1 MENYRLRGLK
11 PYKLITLHGGPGAL
25 GELNNLSKVLSKEH
39 GVIEHLQTRDTI
51 NLLIDD
57 IKNIIN
63 KKATV
68 PVTIIGY
75 SWGAWLAI
83 LFTAKYQELVEKII
97 LVSSGPFE
105 EEYSR
110 NIMGKRISRFN
121 GKEKKDF
128 IDLSKMFS
136 DSNKISD
143 EDFKEFI
150 SLIEKADSYKLIK
163 RKNDELDFHHDLYKK
178 IWKEAS
184 NLRKKKVL
192 IKSLEI
198 INSKIKVIHG
208 NYDPH
213 PVNGVIK
220 PLNKMNKKY
229 EFKLLEKCGH
239 IPWKEEYAK
248 DEFYNVLKKMINN

>member
-1 MENYRLRGLK
+1 MENYRLHGLK

-25 GELNNLSKVLSKEH
+25 GELNDLSKVLSKED
-39 GVIEHLQTRDTI
+39 GVIEHLQTKDSI

-57 IKNIIN
+57 IKYIIN
-63 KKATV
+63 KKVTV

-83 LFTAKYQELVEKII
+83 LFTAKYKTLVEKII

-105 EEYSR
+105 EKYSR
-110 NIMGKRISRFN
+110 NIMDKRFN
-121 GKEKKDF
+121 RFDEKEKKVF
-128 IDLSKMFS
+128 LDLSKKFS
-136 DSNKISD
+136 DGNNICY

-163 RKNDELDFHHDLYKK
+163 RKNDELDFHHDLYKQ
-178 IWKEAS
+178 IWEEAS
-184 NLRKKKVL
+184 NLRKEKVL
-192 IKSLEI
+192 IKSLEK

-213 PVNGVIK
+213 PVDGVIK
-220 PLNKMNKKY
+220 PLNKLDKKY
-229 EFKLLEKCGH
+229 ELNILEKCGH

-248 DEFYNVLKKMINN
+248 DKFYKVLKKMIRN